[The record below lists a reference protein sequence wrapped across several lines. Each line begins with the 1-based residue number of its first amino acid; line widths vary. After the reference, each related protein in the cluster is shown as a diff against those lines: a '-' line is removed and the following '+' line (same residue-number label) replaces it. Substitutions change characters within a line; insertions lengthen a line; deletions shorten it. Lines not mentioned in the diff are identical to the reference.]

1 MDPAFVKSHQRQFA
15 TKRAKQSELMSGVKM
30 LAMALVFG
38 DVLHSNVVSAVHPMA
53 GDGVGTDSEHR
64 HGSV

>member
-1 MDPAFVKSHQRQFA
+1 MP
-15 TKRAKQSELMSGVKM
+15 GVKM